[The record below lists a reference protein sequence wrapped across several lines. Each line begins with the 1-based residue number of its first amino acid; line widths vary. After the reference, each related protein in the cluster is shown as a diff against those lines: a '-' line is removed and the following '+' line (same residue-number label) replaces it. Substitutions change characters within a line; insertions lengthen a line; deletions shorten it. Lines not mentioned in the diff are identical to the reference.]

1 MGGNLLTEGAN
12 QFERS
17 VSNLSEFQRKPHD
30 TPKPIGDYG
39 EEFVVPKMNYE
50 FGQYGFEFED
60 TGVGDAMIVTAS
72 NGETLR
78 VNLDTFLE
86 IGDAENAAELQEF
99 LRKNKDTTLTQLA
112 EDEGTC
118 VK

>member
-1 MGGNLLTEGAN
+1 
-12 QFERS
+12 
-17 VSNLSEFQRKPHD
+17 
-30 TPKPIGDYG
+30 
-39 EEFVVPKMNYE
+39 MNYE

-72 NGETLR
+72 NDETLR

-86 IGDAENAAELQEF
+86 IGDTENTAELQEF

-112 EDEGTC
+112 EDEVRVLNEEEIVSTVRTLQYGDGNF
-118 VK
+118 